1 MGFFKK
7 VKKRVKKTV
16 KAVVSRAPRVGT
28 AVVTGGGSEVLRL
41 AGQKGISE
49 QLESTFFPTSLSD
62 VSQTVATVA
71 PFLGGGPAPVGSTG
85 GVPMGG
91 NFLGG
96 LGGIFKS
103 LSGIPGPIGQVSQ
116 VGSGFLSGFLPAQ
129 GPVGNVPSFGG
140 VQAQPVMGARPLIQ
154 GTAGALKELIAPVLE
169 KLSFNLGKNISLRAA
184 MIIIRRLGKFLTS
197 PTAIAVALGL
207 TLNELGQILTSASL
221 AGSGGRRMNASNPK
235 ALRRAHRRIRSFH
248 KLCQDNDQLMKPR
261 RRSSPRKTILVN
273 AKTCA

>member
-7 VKKRVKKTV
+7 AKKKFKKV
-16 KAVVSRAPRVGT
+16 AKAVVSRAPRVGT
-28 AVVTGGGSEVLRL
+28 AIVTGGTSEALRL
-41 AGQKGISE
+41 TGNKGISE
-49 QLESTFFPTSLSD
+49 TLESTFFPTSLSD
-62 VSQTVATVA
+62 VAKTTALVA
-71 PFLGGGPAPVGSTG
+71 PLIGGGQPPVGSTG
-85 GVPMGG
+85 GTPQMG

-96 LGGIFKS
+96 LGGIFRS
-103 LSGIPGPIGQVSQ
+103 LSGAPGPIGQVAQ

-129 GPVGNVPSFGG
+129 GPIGQQQQFGQ
-140 VQAQPVMGARPLIQ
+140 VQAQPVMAARPLIQ
-154 GTAGALKELIAPVLE
+154 GTAGAIKELIAPVLE

-207 TLNELGQILTSASL
+207 TLGELGQILTTASL